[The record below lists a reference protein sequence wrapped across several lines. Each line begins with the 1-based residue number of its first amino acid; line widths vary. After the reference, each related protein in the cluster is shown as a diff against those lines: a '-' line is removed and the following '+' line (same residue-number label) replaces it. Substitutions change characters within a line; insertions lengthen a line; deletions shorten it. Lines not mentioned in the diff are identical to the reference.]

1 MKSHVCR
8 CSFAL
13 LVLLVGVR
21 VGTTA
26 GVGPTSRNDFLFLSY
41 SQQHRLFLST
51 AQENAIVRSVRRQ
64 RGKAVT
70 LPAGFEVGIGQ
81 AVPRTVTLHRFP
93 IDATN
98 RVWAVKPYNY
108 VLLRHQLLIVSPQ
121 NRRIVAI
128 ITQ

>member
-26 GVGPTSRNDFLFLSY
+26 GVGPTTRNDFLFLSY
-41 SQQHRLFLST
+41 AQQHRLFLST

-81 AVPRTVTLHRFP
+81 AVGQTGSLPGASANTSIAAR
-93 IDATN
+93 
-98 RVWAVKPYNY
+98 
-108 VLLRHQLLIVSPQ
+108 
-121 NRRIVAI
+121 
-128 ITQ
+128 

>member
-1 MKSHVCR
+1 
-8 CSFAL
+8 
-13 LVLLVGVR
+13 VLLVGVR

-26 GVGPTSRNDFLFLSY
+26 GVGPTTRNDFLFLSY
-41 SQQHRLFLST
+41 AQQHRLFLST
-51 AQENAIVRSVRRQ
+51 TQENAIVRSVRRQ